1 MSIQIKDEHAS
12 IMPAKPVVLITVILI
27 AAVLAAGCTQ
37 AGTPGPAAREAG
49 QNAPPE
55 ETRAALQKVMDT
67 GIASA
72 GIPGAVVEV
81 QAPGWTWKSAAGNS
95 SPFTGEPARPEMRF
109 LIASVSKTFTSV
121 AIQQLA
127 EEGKLSLDDPIS
139 RWLPADLVKKIPNGN
154 RITVRQLL
162 DHTSGIAD
170 YDEDAIIVMELQ
182 DPSVPVPY
190 TTGINQSLDNSPLY
204 PPGTNYTYSNVNY
217 NLLALIADKAAGM
230 PYEEYVNRSILAPAG
245 MNDTYLSRINYFSGP
260 HMKATDELA
269 DGERYDFT
277 NLYVQF
283 DRGAG
288 EIVSTTADLNRFHR
302 AVRDGR
308 LISRSS
314 LADMEN
320 VTPVSVRVKG
330 SASSGYGLGY
340 EVRRIPEMNL
350 TLSGHSGGYYGSSTF
365 WYYSPE
371 LDAYVTLNANSA
383 VRAADAYNE
392 IYLPIFHYLQQQA
405 AGTGTASPAL
415 SMSVPVAPVP
425 VPAGSGTL

>member
-37 AGTPGPAAREAG
+37 AGTPGPAARETG

-81 QAPGWTWKSAAGNS
+81 QAPGWTWKSAAGNA
-95 SPFTGEPARPEMRF
+95 SPFTSEPARPEMRF

-170 YDEDAIIVMELQ
+170 YNETFINLREYEYPD
-182 DPSVPVPY
+182 VPVPY
-190 TTGINQSLDNSPLY
+190 QTGIDQGLAASPLY

-217 NLLALIADKAAGM
+217 LLLTFIIDNAAGV
-230 PYEEYVNRSILAPAG
+230 PYEDYVTRNIFVPAG
-245 MNDTYLSRINYFSGP
+245 MNDTFIQETNHIPGP
-260 HMKATDELA
+260 HMTATLPGA
-269 DGERYDFT
+269 NGTFMDFT
-277 NLYVQF
+277 DLYVQF

-288 EIVSTTADLNRFHR
+288 DIVSTNSDLNRFHR
-302 AVRDGR
+302 ALREGD
-308 LISRSS
+308 LISKTS
-314 LADMEN
+314 LAAMEK
-320 VTPVSVRVKG
+320 TTLQSGKT
-330 SASSGYGLGY
+330 GYGLGY
-340 EVRRIPEMNL
+340 ATEVIAPSNL
-350 TLSGHSGGYYGSSTF
+350 TVQGHTGGYPGSFTF
-365 WYYSPE
+365 WYYLPAKDTYVTYNVNSIGTSPE
-371 LDAYVTLNANSA
+371 YIKTI
-383 VRAADAYNE
+383 RADIITCISE
-392 IYLPIFHYLQQQA
+392 K
-405 AGTGTASPAL
+405 
-415 SMSVPVAPVP
+415 V
-425 VPAGSGTL
+425 